1 MFSFFVVDA
10 VGGHAY
16 LARANPNNV
25 FPISSDQFKHTS
37 ITWCSNYIIMDLH
50 ANYIIVGQ
58 HAFVDGQ

>member
-1 MFSFFVVDA
+1 MRTWPERIPTMS
-10 VGGHAY
+10 
-16 LARANPNNV
+16 
-25 FPISSDQFKHTS
+25 FPISSDQFKHTR